1 MILDDMWNYVLFD
14 EEIGFDVIQKIE
26 DLAHLATVNKLNRS
40 FDDYFYSHNLERAFI
55 EKIKNFI

>member
-1 MILDDMWNYVLFD
+1 MWNYVLFD